1 MRGKGNQNQEEE
13 EYEEDE
19 FGSRKDGPSS
29 NFTID
34 NTNSCKGVF
43 FFTLDCTILDP
54 ALFFIPFLQGCHSL
68 CSFTPFFVVWFC
80 IFLKKFLKFGMVHF
94 LLLVCFS
101 YHKFGVLGC
110 WNGVFL
116 NGLLSFI
123 YFCIFM
129 IWDLDSEAD
138 GKHSDK
144 ANAIRSKHSVTEQ
157 KRRSKINE
165 RFVGLFLWIDY

>member
-1 MRGKGNQNQEEE
+1 
-13 EYEEDE
+13 
-19 FGSRKDGPSS
+19 
-29 NFTID
+29 
-34 NTNSCKGVF
+34 VF

-54 ALFFIPFLQGCHSL
+54 TLFLFLFYKAVTVYVL
-68 CSFTPFFVVWFC
+68 SFLSSWCDFVF
-80 IFLKKFLKFGMVHF
+80 FLKNFWTLAW
-94 LLLVCFS
+94 CNFS
-101 YHKFGVLGC
+101 YLFASLIINLEAFMLLGC
-110 WNGVFL
+110 WNGVFF

-165 RFVGLFLWIDY
+165 RFAGLFLYIFPSIWICMQYNSDFFCSHDSVC